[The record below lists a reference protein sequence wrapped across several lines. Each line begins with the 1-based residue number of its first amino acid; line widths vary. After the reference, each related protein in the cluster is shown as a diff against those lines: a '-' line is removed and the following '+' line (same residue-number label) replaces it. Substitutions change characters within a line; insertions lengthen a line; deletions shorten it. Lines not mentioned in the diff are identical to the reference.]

1 MLSASLSMIL
11 FLKGSKVEGK
21 GLEKFYIFI
30 GIQEIREEI
39 IVKLVPWVSLSLSL
53 SQGEL
58 LGQRAD

>member
-1 MLSASLSMIL
+1 MIL

-21 GLEKFYIFI
+21 GLKKFYIFI